1 MEKSI
6 KPFLLISKPYG
17 LTSSELLNQ
26 IKRSVGKIK
35 TGHTGTLD
43 PIATGLLIVA
53 LGYGTR
59 LIPFIDTNTKEYYIK
74 IIFGIQ
80 TDTDDIT
87 GNVIKR
93 STGNINIHNLKEAL
107 VNLAGKVEQYPPL
120 YSAKKV
126 SGKEMYKYARNSQQI
141 PLIKPSRIKISDIEI
156 IDLKVDSVVLRVVCS
171 KGTYMRSIARDLG
184 IMLGTFGTIGA
195 IARTKVGKFKIEEA
209 TTISKIKNGDFES
222 GFISA
227 EQSLDLPAVIIKNR
241 SNFRNGLD
249 IALEN
254 SFEEGKSLP
263 TDMRYFQEPTGTFNK
278 IIARSENGEFLG
290 IAVLKNNLLHPEVV
304 INPLRRV

>member
-17 LTSSELLNQ
+17 LTSSGLLNQ
-26 IKRSVGKIK
+26 IKHSIGKIK

-59 LIPFIDTNTKEYYIK
+59 LIPFIDTNIKEYYIK

-87 GNVIKR
+87 GNIIRR
-93 STGNINIHNLKEAL
+93 STNSINANDLKDAISNLIGE
-107 VNLAGKVEQYPPL
+107 VEQYPPL

-126 SGKEMYKYARNSQQI
+126 SGKEMYKYARGNQQI
-141 PLIKPSRIKISDIEI
+141 PVIKPSSVKILDVEI
-156 IDLKVDSVVLRVVCS
+156 IDLKCDSAILRVVCS

-195 IARTKVGKFKIEEA
+195 IARTKIGKFKIEDA
-209 TTISKIKNGDFES
+209 TTISRIKNGDFEK

-227 EQSLDLPAVIIKNR
+227 EESLNLPALIIKNKR
-241 SNFRNGLD
+241 DFRNGLD
-249 IALEN
+249 IALE
-254 SFEEGKSLP
+254 SSVKEGKFLP
-263 TDMRYFQEPTGTFNK
+263 TDMASFQELTGISDK
-278 IIARSENGEFLG
+278 IIARSEDGEFLG
-290 IAVLKNNLLHPEVV
+290 IALLKNNFLHPEVV
-304 INPLRRV
+304 INENN